1 MTDKLI
7 TQIEEFIVKQQSQPA
22 LEYVDTAG
30 QDKAS
35 AAASAPKPAGSA
47 APSGKVPTKIYEMV
61 RRGGRV
67 FERVRTAWVNPDVA
81 ERLQRS
87 KMATDWIRTLGN
99 YLPLYFVGG
108 YVRDKFLKKAPNDI
122 DIISLIHFLRCVLY

>member
-35 AAASAPKPAGSA
+35 AAASAPKPTGSA

-61 RRGGRV
+61 RRGAV
-67 FERVRTAWVNPDVA
+67 SYTH
-81 ERLQRS
+81 L
-87 KMATDWIRTLGN
+87 TL
-99 YLPLYFVGG
+99 PT
-108 YVRDKFLKKAPNDI
+108 KA
-122 DIISLIHFLRCVLY
+122 